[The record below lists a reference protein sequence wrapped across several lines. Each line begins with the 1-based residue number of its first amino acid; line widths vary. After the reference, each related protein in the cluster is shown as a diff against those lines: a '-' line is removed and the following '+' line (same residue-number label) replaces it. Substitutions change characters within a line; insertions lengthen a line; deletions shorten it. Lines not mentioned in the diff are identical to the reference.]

1 MAGYNGRGSTVQS
14 NATAVNSQIVEQRKK
29 VNETNGASL
38 SNDDIG
44 LQTVSGM
51 GISRNQSLSMF
62 PGFNGQKIMEDSFE
76 VFLANVPAMTHPDFP
91 TNFTPD
97 TFRSNDQII
106 DHAKVSVLSDAKDAP
121 AIGLGPNLK
130 AQNIDN
136 VIKGTIIRERNEGT
150 GLEGGRG
157 FGVTDP
163 EDKGLTMGSYLKDRY
178 SVTSEAP
185 SSLVTKGERDSVL
198 GDPYRYHQ

>member
-1 MAGYNGRGSTVQS
+1 MAGYNGRGSQVQS
-14 NATAVNSQIVEQRKK
+14 NATAVNRQIQDQRIAI
-29 VNETNGASL
+29 NETNELGL
-38 SNDDIG
+38 SSDNIG

-51 GISRNQSLSMF
+51 GISRNQTLSMF
-62 PGFNGQKIMEDSFE
+62 PSFDGQQIMKDSFE
-76 VFLANVPAMTHPDFP
+76 VFLADVPAMTHPDFATVFKP
-91 TNFTPD
+91 G

-106 DHAKVSVLSDAKDAP
+106 NNAKVRRDDALDRP

-130 AQNIDN
+130 AQDIKN
-136 VIKGTIIRERNEGT
+136 VMAGTIVEEATVGT

-178 SVTSEAP
+178 SVTSDVP
-185 SSLVTKGERDSVL
+185 SSLVTKGERDSVP
-198 GDPYRYHQ
+198 GDPYRYNQ